1 MALATGPLIY
11 STFVFFVTSQKCEF
25 RWERKNFNIKKILCS
40 QHFHNK
46 SLILSSKL
54 LLTIIGDEK
63 IILVVVQIK
72 IINNLLLKICY
83 KSIVETL

>member
-54 LLTIIGDEK
+54 LLTIIDDEK
-63 IILVVVQIK
+63 IIL
-72 IINNLLLKICY
+72 LLL
-83 KSIVETL
+83 SQTLTFVGHGVRI